1 MKKALLPAGVAVFLS
16 TVLLGC
22 TQGNQDAATTS
33 PVVEPAATQSE
44 PQTQPTEGLS
54 TSQTPAPAV
63 SAAPVSELSLQA
75 SDASIQNWPGIGSKE
90 GGVLK
95 SNATNGYLM
104 FGPKVA
110 FNPGT
115 YQVTVQGNALKVAP
129 ENAVTFDVT
138 SNAGKTVYTKKVID
152 ASTPAWTAGAPLT
165 TFEFTLPT
173 PVTDLEIRA
182 FVSSGSEVEISGY
195 DIKPVQK

>member
-1 MKKALLPAGVAVFLS
+1 MKKALLPVGVVVLLS
-16 TVLLGC
+16 TTLLGC
-22 TQGNQDAATTS
+22 TQGNQNSASAD
-33 PVVEPAATQSE
+33 PAATDSE
-44 PQTQPTEGLS
+44 TPRPADGLS
-54 TSQTPAPAV
+54 TTQTPAPAAAT
-63 SAAPVSELSLQA
+63 AAPVSELSALA
-75 SDASIQNWPGIGSKE
+75 SDASIMNWPGIGSKE

-110 FNPGT
+110 FNAGT

-138 SNAGKTVYTKKVID
+138 SNAGETVHAKSVID
-152 ASTPAWTAGAPLT
+152 ASTPAWTAGTPLT
-165 TFEFTLPT
+165 TFEFTLPA
-173 PVTDLEIRA
+173 PVTDLEVRA
-182 FVSSGSEVEISGY
+182 FVSSGSEIEISGY

>member
-1 MKKALLPAGVAVFLS
+1 VKKALLPVGVAVLLS
-16 TVLLGC
+16 TTLLGC
-22 TQGNQDAATTS
+22 TQGSQGSANTDPAGQPAT
-33 PVVEPAATQSE
+33 TQSE
-44 PQTQPTEGLS
+44 AQVQSADGLS
-54 TSQTPAPAV
+54 TTQTPASAA
-63 SAAPVSELSLQA
+63 SAAPVSELSMRA
-75 SDASIQNWPGIGSKE
+75 SDANIQNWPGIGSKE

-104 FGPKVA
+104 FGPKLA
-110 FNPGT
+110 FNAGT

-138 SNAGKTVYTKKVID
+138 SNAGKTVHAKSVID
-152 ASTPAWTAGAPLT
+152 ASTPTWTAGTPLVA
-165 TFEFTLPT
+165 FEFTLPA
-173 PVTDLEIRA
+173 PVTDLEVRA